1 MIRLMT
7 LLLALTLPLAA
18 GAQTHRVAVMPIKF
32 LDTSHEPR
40 DQRRQHEARLALM
53 LSVLKDEMAVGEV
66 VEITPPQV
74 SAACPDESPEC
85 LLQLVAAQGGDQA
98 IFVTVLKTSTLIM
111 QIYVQVMDVR
121 ESRLVLRRDLS
132 FRGDNDESWR
142 RAARFLA
149 DVLTN
154 ALAAQTE

>member
-32 LDTSHEPR
+32 LDTSHEPE
-40 DQRRQHEARLALM
+40 DQRARHEARLSLM
-53 LSVLKDEMAVGEV
+53 LSVLKDEVAVGEV
-66 VEITPPQV
+66 VEIQPQEV
-74 SAACPDESPEC
+74 SAACPDETPEC
-85 LLQLVAAQGGDQA
+85 LLKLAAAQGSDHA
-98 IFVTVLKTSTLIM
+98 IFVSVLKTSTLIM

-149 DVLTN
+149 DVLTKS
-154 ALAAQTE
+154 LSAQPE